1 MSTNTDP
8 WELLAQETLVG
19 RTIKRAWYLSKE
31 EAKQYGW
38 VDTCLALELDNGFI
52 LVPSGNRG
60 FLPGRWNGRTPDG
73 QSFTY
78 PELEFKS

>member
-8 WELLAQETLVG
+8 WELMAHENFVG
-19 RTIKRAWYLSKE
+19 RTIKRAFYLSKE
-31 EAKQYGW
+31 EADKYGW
-38 VDTCLALELDNGFI
+38 VDTCLAIELDNGLI

-60 FLPGRWNGRTPDG
+60 ILPGRWIGRTPEG